1 MQVINYSRWLM
12 LVTVLL
18 LQACANV
25 NSSITPTIE
34 YDRNYDFSN
43 VKKIAIQPIARDTI
57 ATMLI
62 TDRQI
67 SRIDTALTEALLLR
81 GLEVV
86 SDNAEAD
93 MFLSWRYITG
103 ENSRLSPFDPAAP
116 EYIIG
121 TLYVNM
127 IDPIV
132 LQPKWRAI
140 FKAHMHIQPESAEGV
155 VFREKAARAILANFP
170 PEVAP

>member
-1 MQVINYSRWLM
+1 MQVINYSRWLT
-12 LVTVLL
+12 LGAALL

-25 NSSITPTIE
+25 TPAITPTIE
-34 YDRNYDFSN
+34 YDRDYDFSN

-57 ATMLI
+57 ATMRI
-62 TDRQI
+62 TDLQI
-67 SRIDTALTEALLLR
+67 SRIDTALTEALLLQ

-93 MFLSWRYITG
+93 MFLSWRYITS
-103 ENSRLSPFDPAAP
+103 ESSRPNPFDSSAP

-140 FKAHMHIQPESAEGV
+140 FRAHMHIQPESAEGV
-155 VFREKAARAILANFP
+155 VFREKAARAILADFP
-170 PEVAP
+170 PDRP